1 MTNKSFITVTP
12 KSSPSTNRT
21 KNSRKTRV
29 THARV
34 QKVKVTTL
42 GRASCVSEKQPFR
55 TCVRCKESSNNV
67 KMLSARV
74 ERIEQLVSELANT
87 TANFSKNTT
96 WRFGNIDLKA
106 CSLEELQKL
115 VISTTTSM
123 MPPPLKPTITDNFC
137 SEPSELPQFSGVAST
152 KKTASSNLDYTL
164 RKDSGFAETKSSD
177 IEIGIQ
183 HNNNATN

>member
-1 MTNKSFITVTP
+1 MTNKSSITVTS

-42 GRASCVSEKQPFR
+42 GRPSCVSEKQPFR
-55 TCVRCKESSNNV
+55 TCIRCKESTNNV

-87 TANFSKNTT
+87 TASFSKNTT

-115 VISTTTSM
+115 VISTTSM
-123 MPPPLKPTITDNFC
+123 MPPPKPTITDNFC
-137 SEPSELPQFSGVAST
+137 HEPSELPQFSGVAST
-152 KKTASSNLDYTL
+152 KKTTSSKLDYTL

-177 IEIGIQ
+177 IEIGIH